1 MEIVLQILLALTTLI
16 CFLGGSNLLMK
27 GTAAYLPKDLPP
39 QLVLD
44 NLFRFTSGIYFG
56 LGFLMLWIT
65 FHMKEAGEVIFY
77 MGIVVVISGLGRLYS
92 KTKVGSAGKYFENI
106 MIVEIVLGLAII
118 ILHSLINKT
127 H

>member
-1 MEIVLQILLALTTLI
+1 MEIILQILIALTTLI
-16 CFLGGSNLLMK
+16 CFLGGANLLMK
-27 GTAAYLPKDLPP
+27 GTAAYLPKDLPA
-39 QLVLD
+39 QLELD

-77 MGIVVVISGLGRLYS
+77 IGIVVVFSGLGRLYS

-118 ILHSLINKT
+118 ILHTLINKSY
-127 H
+127 